1 MRILLF
7 LLLSVIVQA
16 NEKNSKPINSYTVEF
31 QFVDADQKTET
42 WFCRSLGSSECGLS
56 GSTEKIQLQVKAK
69 LYSTDTR
76 VLMNYFFSRTDSE
89 KSRKFASEGTVVVK
103 NGQQDLL
110 QQSIFGTLRVKVQ
123 RELLDPKTLL
133 NPGSDL

>member
-7 LLLSVIVQA
+7 TILCFVVQA
-16 NEKNSKPINSYTVEF
+16 NEKDSRPIHSYTVEF
-31 QFVDADQKTET
+31 QFVDADQKTEA

-56 GSTEKIQLQVKAK
+56 GSTDKIQLQAKAK
-69 LYSTDTR
+69 LYSTETR
-76 VLMNYFFSRTDSE
+76 VLMNYFFSRIDPE
-89 KSRKFASEGTVVVK
+89 KSRKFSSEGTVVVK

-133 NPGSDL
+133 NPSSDL